1 MISTLLALLLVFS
14 LTGGSAFADPVTVP
28 GEATLTVGV
37 GVQRDDAVA
46 SNYVDGEGNTVELA
60 ADEVYWNNQ
69 VQKVCNVTYV
79 NRNGDEVGNPGS
91 LTGLISQDIGIRIVP
106 LEGFYVS
113 SLRLGT
119 SGGPGGEALYT
130 KTKAHLY
137 NSSVTLFLSDPGISA
152 FDGAVYTLDSQIL
165 SSWDGADYFLNVMCS
180 RIDGTWHTLGY
191 DAGGHNAVV
200 PEPGSGNGYDLTM
213 TAVMPSHLAYD
224 DDGTVWEFTGYRLQ
238 YTDGPWLDVEEQ
250 DEICLY
256 TDATLTA
263 QWQDVTEQYAQPD
276 EQYTEEFV
284 EDNIEVYTEDQ
295 TEQFTE
301 DFVDSD
307 VMYTMGT
314 DSFTDAGYDSY
325 SIDSNMVT
333 APATPVIPTVT
344 IEGASE
350 TKDYDGT
357 PLSNHN

>member
-1 MISTLLALLLVFS
+1 MISTLLALLLIFS
-14 LTGGSAFADPVTVP
+14 LMGGSAFADPVTVP

-113 SLRLGT
+113 GLRLGT

-250 DEICLY
+250 DEI
-256 TDATLTA
+256 
-263 QWQDVTEQYAQPD
+263 
-276 EQYTEEFV
+276 
-284 EDNIEVYTEDQ
+284 
-295 TEQFTE
+295 
-301 DFVDSD
+301 
-307 VMYTMGT
+307 
-314 DSFTDAGYDSY
+314 
-325 SIDSNMVT
+325 
-333 APATPVIPTVT
+333 
-344 IEGASE
+344 
-350 TKDYDGT
+350 
-357 PLSNHN
+357 